1 MKNGMYQII
10 AVADMHYGA
19 GNDDHLNM
27 EVQEVLISYIKEN
40 ASTLDVFIIL
50 GDLSHRQL
58 SLNEKSSKYQS
69 SFILTINSL
78 SLEYGFKFIIL
89 KGTLRHDYNQLEM
102 YRKLEVMNHNF
113 HIVNTVD
120 IMTLDEQLPITA
132 LMIPEEYVENVDE
145 YYKEYIDIDPD
156 EGRYD
161 FIFAHGTFD
170 FAGYVSKLSTSEKQM
185 KNAPTFKSAKFKDL
199 AYGCTLSGHV
209 HTPMDKNNVFYCGSF
224 SRFAYGEEEEKGF
237 YEILYDVKSLNVELN
252 FIENTLAPTY
262 ITIDV
267 SKLPKNMEKR
277 MKYINDFKNKY
288 DYVRIKT
295 TENSDNEAELKLL
308 QEMSNNDETF
318 KVDIIHKEE
327 EIVDHTYDFLLDD
340 KMDMTQQ
347 IQKFAEVKFNEK
359 ISIKQVKEVIN
370 KASAEENLE

>member
-156 EGRYD
+156 EGKYD

-185 KNAPTFKSAKFKDL
+185 KNAPTFKSVKFKDL

-237 YEILYDVKSLNVELN
+237 YEVLYDVKSLNVELN

-327 EIVDHTYDFLLDD
+327 EVIDHTYDFLLDD